1 MKAKKI
7 HQSICWLNSMINW
20 IWIAQNKGTSHS
32 REVQLKYTSSKV
44 LEARTNLTMHSETKI
59 IRTWALELNPG
70 YLGFQEPMLATKAI
84 SQRLNS
90 TFRGLKIKTL
100 TLKEISKWKEILSIW
115 RSLEKDLKLLENN
128 T

>member
-1 MKAKKI
+1 
-7 HQSICWLNSMINW
+7 MINW
-20 IWIAQNKGTSHS
+20 IWIAQNKGTSHN
-32 REVQLKYTSSKV
+32 REELKFTSSRV
-44 LEARTNLTMHSETKI
+44 LEARTNLTMHSETKT
-59 IRTWALELNPG
+59 IRMWALELSPG

-115 RSLEKDLKLLENN
+115 RSPEKDLKLLENN
-128 T
+128 TKHKTRWGRPSNLL